1 MQIVLIVIGLVLLVM
16 SKAMKYK
23 RLMKMKK
30 SIFSGSTTN
39 EALIQIIGFIIV
51 IIAIFL

>member
-1 MQIVLIVIGLVLLVM
+1 MQIILIVVGLVLLVM

-23 RLMKMKK
+23 RLLKEKK
-30 SIFSGSTTN
+30 SIFSGSTSN

-51 IIAIFL
+51 LIAIFL